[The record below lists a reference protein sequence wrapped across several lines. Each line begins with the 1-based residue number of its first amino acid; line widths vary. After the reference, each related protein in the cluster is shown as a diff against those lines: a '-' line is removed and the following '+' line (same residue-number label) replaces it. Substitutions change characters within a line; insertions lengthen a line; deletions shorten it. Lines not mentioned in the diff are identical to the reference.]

1 MFPVLYP
8 QKLKDLFP
16 NGNAQFL
23 LDINS
28 VVYVNSDLLY
38 IFIFSVFHFNVYL
51 FSDTFQNVRKFVFF
65 FLLGVKC
72 FYFVFIA
79 VQCVEFLH
87 WN

>member
-23 LDINS
+23 LDIS
-28 VVYVNSDLLY
+28 VHVNSDLLY

-51 FSDTFQNVRKFVFF
+51 FSDTFQNVGKFVFF
-65 FLLGVKC
+65 SSFLVLS
-72 FYFVFIA
+72 VFILYLLLCN
-79 VQCVEFLH
+79 V
-87 WN
+87 

>member
-23 LDINS
+23 LDIS
-28 VVYVNSDLLY
+28 VHVNSDLLY

-51 FSDTFQNVRKFVFF
+51 FPDTFQNVGKFVFF
-65 FLLGVKC
+65 SSFLVLS
-72 FYFVFIA
+72 VFILYLLLCN
-79 VQCVEFLH
+79 V
-87 WN
+87 